1 MQEFASI
8 IAALGPVFA
17 LVIIGHILGRIP
29 FPDRS
34 FWPQAER
41 LTYFILF
48 PALLVLKIGNAALPA
63 TDVILPI
70 VALIALL
77 LTSSIAIIGLA
88 KFIHTSP
95 ATLSSVFQGGIRF
108 NTYVGLASASALY
121 GDSGMVWGAVF
132 LAIMIPLV
140 NVVCITGFAIWL
152 PNQSGSFART
162 LWQGMVKNPLILAC
176 LVGGFL
182 NLSGW
187 GVPAPITPVLSLIS
201 AMALPLGLLAVG
213 VSLNLSII
221 SQGNA
226 ALWLSTLFKLVI
238 YPMLFMLIAWLL
250 DLPSEATGVLLV
262 FALLPTAPSAY
273 ILARQLNGDAP
284 LMATI
289 ITLQT
294 LLAMITMP
302 VMLALLT
309 TL

>member
-41 LTYFILF
+41 LTYFVLF
-48 PALLVLKIGNAALPA
+48 PSLLVLKIGNAALPA
-63 TDVILPI
+63 TDVIVPI
-70 VALIALL
+70 LALIILL
-77 LTSSIAIIGLA
+77 VVSAFAVVGLA
-88 KFIHTSP
+88 KWLKVSP
-95 ATLSSVFQGGIRF
+95 ATLSSIFQGGIRF
-108 NTYVGLASASALY
+108 NTYVGLASATALY
-121 GDSGMVWGAVF
+121 GDVGMVWGAVF
-132 LAIMIPLV
+132 LAVMIPLV
-140 NVVCITGFAIWL
+140 NVACITGFAIWL
-152 PNQSGSFART
+152 PNQSGSFGRT
-162 LWQGMVKNPLILAC
+162 LWQGTVKNPLILAC
-176 LVGGFL
+176 LAGGIL
-182 NLSGW
+182 NLSGL
-187 GVPAPITPVLSLIS
+187 GIPSPATPILSLIS

-213 VSLNLSII
+213 VSLDLKLIT
-221 SQGNA
+221 QGNA
-226 ALWLSTLFKLVI
+226 ALWLSTLFKLLV
-238 YPMLFMLIAWLL
+238 YPLIFVVIAWALK
-250 DLPSEATGVLLV
+250 LPSEATAVLLV

-294 LLAMITMP
+294 LLAMATMP

-309 TL
+309 NH

>member
-1 MQEFASI
+1 MQGFASI

-48 PALLVLKIGNAALPA
+48 PSLLVLKIGNAALPA
-63 TDVILPI
+63 TDIVLPI
-70 VALIALL
+70 VALITLL
-77 LTSSIAIIGLA
+77 FLSAFAIVGLS
-88 KFIHTSP
+88 KFIHPSP
-95 ATLSSVFQGGIRF
+95 AALSSVFQGGIRF

-152 PNQSGSFART
+152 PKQSGSLAQT
-162 LWQGMVKNPLILAC
+162 LWQGIVKNPLILAC
-176 LVGGFL
+176 LAGGAL
-182 NLSGW
+182 NLSGL
-187 GVPAPITPVLSLIS
+187 GVPSPITPVLTLIS

-213 VSLNLSII
+213 VSLNLRII
-221 SQGNA
+221 SQGNT

-238 YPMLFMLIAWLL
+238 YPMIFMLIAWLL
-250 DLPSEATGVLLV
+250 DLPAEVTGVLLV

-273 ILARQLNGDAP
+273 ILARQLDGDAP

-294 LLAMITMP
+294 LLAMVTMP
-302 VMLALLT
+302 VMLAFLT
-309 TL
+309 AA